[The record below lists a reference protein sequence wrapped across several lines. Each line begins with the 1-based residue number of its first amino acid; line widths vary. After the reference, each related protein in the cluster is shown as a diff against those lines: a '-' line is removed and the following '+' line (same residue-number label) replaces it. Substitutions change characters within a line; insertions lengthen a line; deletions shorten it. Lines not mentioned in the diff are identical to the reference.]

1 MTDRKKRKTS
11 KEKELLEVTKTGDVK
26 TNDFYNLQ
34 SIKETKDYNFERET
48 PPPQIPEIR
57 SNIVSQ
63 QKRNISFDYLKL
75 RLPGIYADE
84 TQLEVETDSF
94 FRSSKPEI
102 PAKRYETS
110 VQIFNEKNPA
120 RQMTLSE
127 EEEKHL
133 NFLENQEF
141 RKAKLKF
148 PNAKPF
154 YDTKNNR
161 LGVIHIYFKDG
172 DCFISIIGKIVSEQ
186 GSLGLI
192 NKDNIDTALKIIKS
206 NGLIKFN
213 NKAFKQRAEVLSVHV
228 TTDLTVP
235 NVNTYIKAFSSFLP
249 IRTDKYNI
257 LKYQNCGYEILPN
270 SRHSK
275 MTPKYEACIY
285 NKGKEIRGKNSKKY
299 IDRIGADG
307 LCLANN
313 TLRIELRLQNFP
325 AIRKFL
331 APDRDN
337 GTVTLEELLACE
349 QTPIIEFL
357 NLLEITPEHLRKAR
371 GRYIELKDGK
381 LPTQSEFERMHGI
394 IQLLKINDYNLEK
407 VRSYVE
413 AETGK
418 KTPSGYFKEKRDLIQ
433 SYIAC
438 YMPETVAT
446 LTEIVE
452 SISY

>member
-1 MTDRKKRKTS
+1 MT
-11 KEKELLEVTKTGDVK
+11 
-26 TNDFYNLQ
+26 
-34 SIKETKDYNFERET
+34 ETKDYNFERET

-57 SNIVSQ
+57 NNIVSQ

-84 TQLEVETDSF
+84 TQLEVETDLF

-102 PAKRYETS
+102 PATRLETS
-110 VQIFNEKNPA
+110 VRLYNEENPA

-127 EEEKHL
+127 EEEKRL

-141 RKAKLKF
+141 RKAKLRF

-172 DCFISIIGKIVSEQ
+172 DCFIVIIGKIVSEQ

-192 NKDNIDTALKIIKS
+192 NKDNIDTALEIIKS
-206 NGLIKFN
+206 NSLIKFD
-213 NKAFKQRAEVLSVHV
+213 NKAFKQRADVLSVHV
-228 TTDLTVP
+228 TNDLIVP
-235 NVNTYIKAFSSFLP
+235 DVNTYIKAFSSFLP

-257 LKYQNCGYEILPN
+257 LKYQNYGYEMLPN
-270 SRHSK
+270 ARHSK

-285 NKGKEIRGKNSKKY
+285 SKGKEIRWKNSTKY
-299 IDRIGADG
+299 IKRIGEEGLSLADK
-307 LCLANN
+307 
-313 TLRIELRLQNFP
+313 TVRIELRLQNYP

-331 APDRDN
+331 APHKDN
-337 GTVTLEELLACE
+337 GTITLEELLACK
-349 QTPIIEFL
+349 QTPIIHFL
-357 NLLEITPEHLRKAR
+357 NLLDITPERLKQAQ
-371 GRYIELKDGK
+371 GRYIAILDGE
-381 LPTQSEFERMHGI
+381 LPTLAEFERMQGI

-413 AETGK
+413 AEIGK
-418 KTPSGYFKEKRDLIQ
+418 KTPSGYFKGKRDLIHG
-433 SYIAC
+433 YLAC
-438 YMPETVAT
+438 YKPNTVARMAE
-446 LTEIVE
+446 LLQALR
-452 SISY
+452 Y